1 VFATE
6 KSESG
11 CSSKRI
17 EANGIFLNDEM
28 VLALMRCGVNCN
40 LDDPI
45 DIRISHYNV

>member
-1 VFATE
+1 VFAVE

-11 CSSKRI
+11 RSSERI

-28 VLALMRCGVNCN
+28 VLALMRCRVNSN

-45 DIRISHYNV
+45 DIRISQHNV